1 VHGTQ
6 AKRKIY
12 FMAYKIKD
20 VTSKPTHTE
29 AEDILSSK
37 ERFLF
42 WIEENRTLV
51 WGGIFLFVVVI
62 VAVITLSW
70 LSQRKHEE
78 AWELQ
83 GKAQQ
88 IYLDRPMD
96 DVTKGKGN
104 LQTASTMFQEIQ
116 ENFSGTRGAD
126 ISLFLL
132 GNSLM
137 EEQKFSAAI
146 EKYKELIK
154 ANTQDP
160 VLTGLVQQRLGLAY
174 LLSGDRESALSTWQA
189 ILDNPQTLNKDQI
202 VFELAK
208 LAESEKQTQVA
219 VGHYKKL
226 IQDYPLSPFSNEGA
240 LRLKVLAPE
249 ERQESS
255 QTGST
260 DSKGTAISEVEGEK
274 ESGVAEGEKT
284 E

>member
-1 VHGTQ
+1 
-6 AKRKIY
+6 
-12 FMAYKIKD
+12 MAYKIKD
-20 VTSKPTHTE
+20 ITSKPAHME
-29 AEDILSSK
+29 AQDILSSK

-42 WIEENRTLV
+42 WVEENRALV
-51 WGGIFLFVVVI
+51 WGGILLILVVI

-70 LSQRKHEE
+70 LSQNKHEE

-96 DVTKGKGN
+96 DVTKGKDN

-126 ISLFLL
+126 VSLFLL

-154 ANTQDP
+154 AIPQDP

-208 LAESEKQTQVA
+208 LAESEEQTQKA

-226 IQDYPLSPFSNEGA
+226 IQNYPLSPFSNEAA

-249 ERQESS
+249 EGKESS

-260 DSKGTAISEVEGEK
+260 DSKGRAISEVEKGKDPGED
-274 ESGVAEGEKT
+274 EGEKA